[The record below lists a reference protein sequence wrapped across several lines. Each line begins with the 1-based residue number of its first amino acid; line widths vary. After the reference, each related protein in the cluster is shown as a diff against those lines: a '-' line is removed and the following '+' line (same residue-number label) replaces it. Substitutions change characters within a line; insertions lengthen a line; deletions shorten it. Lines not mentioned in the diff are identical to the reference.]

1 MRTRSAII
9 SGPIRSIAS
18 TAIRIETITNTIK
31 FMEITTLVNEIE
43 NPASHAER
51 AKEPP
56 KRVSMGSEATLHLI
70 IENVRDFAI
79 FAQDTHGFIVSWNPG
94 VERILGYA
102 ENEFVGM
109 HVSAIFTPRDVRLG
123 KVEREMAKA
132 ADDGKAEDLKCHVR
146 RDGSLFW
153 AAGLLMPLLDDDGK
167 LTGFAKILRDNTRQ
181 KKHQQEREAV
191 LRREREARIQA
202 ELLRK
207 EVEQAEKA
215 KDDFLA
221 LLAHELR
228 NPLNAILGWV
238 KILQSGKTDDLLM
251 AKALTVIE
259 ENARSQNRLIEDVFD
274 IARIR
279 SGNLYLNLQAISL
292 DDAVEGA
299 VESLRPE
306 AAAKNLA
313 LETYFTSE
321 AVIINGDA
329 GRMQQVVTNILSN
342 SIKFTPAEGKIR
354 VSLKCSAEHAYIVVE
369 DTGQGISAELFPHLF
384 DRYAQA
390 NKESKRGKSGLG
402 LGLPL
407 VHKLVEQHFGEVTVE
422 SAGEGLGTRFTVR
435 LPLISAR

>member
-1 MRTRSAII
+1 
-9 SGPIRSIAS
+9 
-18 TAIRIETITNTIK
+18 
-31 FMEITTLVNEIE
+31 MEIVTLVNEIDS
-43 NPASHAER
+43 PASSAEWT
-51 AKEPP
+51 KERPA
-56 KRVSMGSEATLHLI
+56 RVSMGSEATLQLI

-94 VERILGYA
+94 VERILGYP
-102 ENEFVGM
+102 EHEFVGK

-123 KVEREMAKA
+123 KVEREMAVA
-132 ADDGKAEDLKCHVR
+132 AADGKAEDLKCHVR

-153 AAGLLMPLLDDDGK
+153 AAGLLMPLLDGDGN
-167 LTGFAKILRDNTRQ
+167 LTGFAKMLRDNTRQ

-202 ELLRK
+202 ELLRA
-207 EVEQAEKA
+207 EVERAEKA

-238 KILQSGKTDDLLM
+238 KILQSGKADDALL

-259 ENARSQNRLIEDVFD
+259 SNARTQNRLIEDVFD

-292 DDAVEGA
+292 DGA
-299 VESLRPE
+299 VDGAIESLRPE
-306 AAAKNLA
+306 AAAKNLT
-313 LETYFTSE
+313 LETYITSE
-321 AVIINGDA
+321 AVIVNGDS
-329 GRMQQVVTNILSN
+329 GRMQQVVANLLSN
-342 SIKFTPAEGKIR
+342 AIKFTPDNGRIR
-354 VSLKCSAEHAYIVVE
+354 VSLKCSADHAFIVVE
-369 DTGQGISAELFPHLF
+369 DNGQGISAELFPHLF

-390 NKESKRGKSGLG
+390 TKESKRGKSGLG

-407 VHKLVEQHFGEVTVE
+407 VHKLVEQHFGEVTAE
-422 SAGEGLGTRFTVR
+422 SAGVGLGTRFTVK
-435 LPLISAR
+435 LPLIPAR